1 MSWVNPSVTPYT
13 NFNPG
18 FRYYEVENESFNIR
32 NSFSYYFD
40 LNGTFTNSGNE
51 PTWKWNIQ
59 LENHMTLRG
68 LGQKMLLSMVLSGIH
83 MSPNTCGIPLIPI
96 SIKIY
101 E

>member
-1 MSWVNPSVTPYT
+1 MKVSTFVTHL
-13 NFNPG
+13 
-18 FRYYEVENESFNIR
+18 
-32 NSFSYYFD
+32 YYFD

-51 PTWKWNIQ
+51 PTWK
-59 LENHMTLRG
+59 LEYSARESYDPKDLAKRCS
-68 LGQKMLLSMVLSGIH
+68 SMVLSGIH